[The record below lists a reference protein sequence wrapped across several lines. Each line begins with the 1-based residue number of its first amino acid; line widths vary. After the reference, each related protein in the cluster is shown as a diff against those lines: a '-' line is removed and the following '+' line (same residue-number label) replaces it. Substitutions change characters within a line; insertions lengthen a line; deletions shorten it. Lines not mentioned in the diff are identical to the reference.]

1 MKKKVMVLSG
11 MLAQLP
17 IINKLHDMDCEVYD
31 VNLYENS
38 PAFEYADHFAVMNI
52 LDKEA
57 CLNYARE
64 NNIDAIMSE
73 QCDIATTTIAYVATE
88 LGLPN
93 IGNEMARLYTN
104 KFAMREFG
112 MANGIPT
119 PEYRICYHK
128 QEAIDFFVNL
138 GKKMIIKPLDSN
150 SSRGVYT
157 IECIE
162 DLEEHFDSSMSCSLR
177 EKAVLCERYIT
188 GTEFTVDGLVTR
200 KGHVCLAIS
209 EKHHYPHNDNIAD
222 ELFFSHK
229 NDRFD
234 YDLLRET
241 NDKFVNLSGLKF
253 GLTHAEY
260 KYEDGQYYL
269 IEIGAR
275 GGGNFIGSTI
285 VPIMSGVDNYDYLV
299 KKYLNVEFD
308 DVVEVD
314 QSLIDR
320 CCVLKFFDT
329 PNKGGVV
336 NNIQGLDYINNN
348 PNVLDFKLNFEIGDY
363 IEPAK
368 DDAARIGYYIAY
380 ADSKD
385 ELRALMNKIKSC
397 FIIDLE

>member
-1 MKKKVMVLSG
+1 MVLSG
-11 MLAQLP
+11 MPAQFP
-17 IINKLHDMDCEVYD
+17 IINKLHEFGCEVYD
-31 VNLYENS
+31 VNLLENS
-38 PAFEYADHFAVMNI
+38 PAFEIADHFAVMNI

-93 IGNEMARLYTN
+93 IGNKMARLYTN

-112 MANGIPT
+112 TKNGIPT
-119 PEYRICYHK
+119 PEYRICYNI
-128 QEAIDFFVNL
+128 QEAIEFFNNL

-157 IECIE
+157 IETIE
-162 DLEEHFDSSMSCSLR
+162 DLKSHFDSSMANSLR
-177 EKAVLCERYIT
+177 EKAVLCERYIR
-188 GTEFTVDGLVTR
+188 GTEFTIDGIVT
-200 KGHVCLAIS
+200 KNGHVCLAIS

-222 ELFFSHK
+222 ELFFSHNSDK
-229 NDRFD
+229 FN

-275 GGGNFIGSTI
+275 GGGNYIGSTI

-299 KKYLNVEFD
+299 KKYLGIDFD
-308 DVVEVD
+308 DAVAID
-314 QSLIDR
+314 PSLRDR

-329 PNKGGVV
+329 PDKGGIVK
-336 NNIQGLDYINNN
+336 NIKGLDFINNN
-348 PNVLDFKLNFEIGDY
+348 QNVLDFKLNFEIGDQ
-363 IEPAK
+363 IEPAR

-380 ADSKD
+380 AESRD
-385 ELRALMNKIKSC
+385 ELRALMQEIENAFCIE
-397 FIIDLE
+397 LE

>member
-1 MKKKVMVLSG
+1 MKKVMVLSG
-11 MLAQLP
+11 MPAQIP
-17 IINKLHDMDCEVYD
+17 IINKLHDMGCTVYD
-31 VNLYENS
+31 VNLLENS
-38 PAFEYADHFAVMNI
+38 PAFAISDYSAVMNI

-57 CLNYARE
+57 CLNYAKE

-112 MANGIPT
+112 IANGIPT
-119 PEYRICYHK
+119 PEFKICYKK
-128 QEAIDFFVNL
+128 QEAIDFFLNL

-150 SSRGVYT
+150 SSRGVFT
-157 IECIE
+157 IESVE
-162 DLEEHFDSSMSCSLR
+162 NLEEHFNTSMNNSLR

-200 KGHVCLAIS
+200 KGHVSLAIS

-229 NDRFD
+229 NDNYD
-234 YDLLRET
+234 YDLLRKT
-241 NDKFVNLSGLKF
+241 NDKFVDLSGLKF

-260 KYEDGQYYL
+260 KFEDGKYYL

-285 VPIMSGVDNYDYLV
+285 VPVMSGVDNYDYIV
-299 KKYLNVEFD
+299 KKHLNIEFD
-308 DVVEVD
+308 DTLSVNPD
-314 QSLIDR
+314 LIDR

-329 PNKGGVV
+329 PDRGGIVKH
-336 NNIQGLDYINNN
+336 IHGLDFIKGNS
-348 PNVLDFKLNFEIGDY
+348 NVLDCKLNFGIGDY
-363 IEPAK
+363 IEPAR
-368 DDAARIGYYIAY
+368 DDASRIGYYIAY
-380 ADSKD
+380 ENSRD
-385 ELRALMNKIKSC
+385 ELRELMDEIESE